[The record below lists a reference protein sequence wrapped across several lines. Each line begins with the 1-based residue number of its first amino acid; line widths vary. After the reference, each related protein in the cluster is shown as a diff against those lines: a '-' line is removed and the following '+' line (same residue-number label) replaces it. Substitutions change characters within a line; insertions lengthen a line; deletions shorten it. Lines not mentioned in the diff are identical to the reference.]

1 MTVKEKLNNLS
12 KKYNFLLMEHD
23 DDNNKEDEI
32 NDVLYE
38 MCFYTHKLFL
48 FGNYDIEGNK

>member
-1 MTVKEKLNNLS
+1 MKVKEKLNNLS
-12 KKYNFLLMEHD
+12 KKYNFLLMEHG
-23 DDNNKEDEI
+23 DNNNKKDEI

-48 FGNYDIEGNK
+48 FGNYEIDG

>member
-1 MTVKEKLNNLS
+1 MTVKDKLKILS
-12 KKYNFLLMEHD
+12 KQYNFLLMEHG
-23 DDNNKEDEI
+23 DNNKKDEI

-48 FGNYDIEGNK
+48 FGNYEIEENK

>member
-1 MTVKEKLNNLS
+1 MWIKL
-12 KKYNFLLMEHD
+12 K
-23 DDNNKEDEI
+23 DEI

-48 FGNYDIEGNK
+48 FGNYEIDG